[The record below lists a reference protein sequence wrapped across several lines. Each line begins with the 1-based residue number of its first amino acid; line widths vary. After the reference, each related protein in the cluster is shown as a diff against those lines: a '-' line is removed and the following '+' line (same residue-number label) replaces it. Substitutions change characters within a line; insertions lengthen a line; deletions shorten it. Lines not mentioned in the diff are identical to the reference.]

1 MLNMPIRPNM
11 PNRPINH
18 TIVMKKLL
26 PTIILSMLCALSVQ
40 AQEVKLDSATRD
52 TAYVATIQ
60 KRAAKIVAALNLT
73 DGQKRQNVENII
85 ANRYFKIAD
94 MEQQAGKD
102 KQALQS
108 ELYLHHFEFAADLAN
123 YISDEQ
129 IEQVKNGMTY
139 GVVPKTYGAYLD
151 MIPSLKPEEKLQ
163 ILNWLKE
170 AREFAIDA
178 GDSKAKH
185 GWFKKYK
192 GRINNWLSK
201 RGYDIQAEREAWTK
215 RIEEAKKNK

>member
-1 MLNMPIRPNM
+1 MGRRAMSFLLLMALAIPQML
-11 PNRPINH
+11 
-18 TIVMKKLL
+18 
-26 PTIILSMLCALSVQ
+26 S
-40 AQEVKLDSATRD
+40 AQEVKLDSAGRD

-60 KRAAKIVAALNLT
+60 KRAAKIVAALNLA
-73 DGQKRQNVENII
+73 DGQKRQNVVNLV

-108 ELYLHHFEFAADLAN
+108 ELYLHHFEFAAGLAN

-151 MIPSLKPEEKLQ
+151 MIPTLKPEEKLQ

-170 AREFAIDA
+170 ARELAIDA

-201 RGYDIQAEREAWTK
+201 RGYNIQAEREAWAK
-215 RIEEAKKNK
+215 RIEAAKKNK